1 VGFSAQNVKSVLP
14 EASAL
19 QDSGYWSLDD
29 TAISALMVNA
39 IKGQQIQIA
48 ALSERVF
55 SLSKV
60 VQVDRSTLQALRIEN
75 DQVKERLKK
84 LMAIV
89 CGERADDPACQ

>member
-1 VGFSAQNVKSVLP
+1 
-14 EASAL
+14 
-19 QDSGYWSLDD
+19 
-29 TAISALMVNA
+29 MVNA